1 MDHLHFQ
8 NITIVELGDGT
19 YRNPSTAKGINTK
32 EKFEI
37 MNRVIKMQERMTW
50 MHFPML
56 EVKTVNSGINTIINN
71 MRLRRVSKSL
81 KQINALSKE
90 YSNYTDEQL
99 KAKTLQFKERLQ
111 SSKTTLDKLLPEA
124 YATVREASKRVEC
137 TQRMF
142 KYLEQLS
149 CTKVILL
156 RCKRVK
162 VKL

>member
-1 MDHLHFQ
+1 MDALSDAGG
-8 NITIVELGDGT
+8 E
-19 YRNPSTAKGINTK
+19 
-32 EKFEI
+32 
-37 MNRVIKMQERMTW
+37 NREY
-50 MHFPML
+50 
-56 EVKTVNSGINTIINN
+56 GINTIINN

-124 YATVREASKRVEC
+124 YATAREASKRVLEC

-142 KYLEQLS
+142 KYLS
-149 CTKVILL
+149 NCHAP
-156 RCKRVK
+156 R
-162 VKL
+162 